1 MPVKNHIHLPKIT
14 DVPDP
19 ESMEGVE
26 EDPNLLHSIGVPLIA
41 ELIEA
46 LTDPLHRH
54 EDLTAEFS

>member
-19 ESMEGVE
+19 ESMEGVQ

-41 ELIEA
+41 ELIEGFIN
-46 LTDPLHRH
+46 PLHRH
-54 EDLTAEFS
+54 VELIEEFS